1 MASMI
6 SAALRIVSAVALAG
20 LAALAASCGGGGG
33 GGSLSATGGGGGV
46 SPAPPRPATVA
57 PRALPRPADLQTH
70 ADPYESNTDYLA
82 AWGLAQIGAA
92 TAYARIAERAER
104 EGVAAP
110 APGKEA
116 HVAVI
121 DNGIDIDD
129 DPDDGVEDG
138 HWEFDGLTVR
148 EICHSVDGCGDRS
161 HGTPVASVIAAQRN
175 PSRTFMPSSLGQY
188 NFHGVAWGIDRLD
201 MLSIPLD
208 SADPD
213 QNYVGRSPAGA
224 ARHIVWLADLFSD
237 LPSGVD
243 FVNLSFGTSGLVENY
258 EKAAL
263 ERGHSDY
270 RDAVDTLA
278 QGDSDGRTI
287 LVIAAG
293 NANGRKC
300 ADGEYNCV
308 GGRIRATSPT
318 IGPGLP
324 VLEESLRRHVV
335 AVVATDRNRR
345 IASYSNRCGVAAK
358 WCIAAPGG
366 ERDTLT
372 QNRGMWLAG
381 YFGIDPDT
389 GDDVRGYTRT
399 RGTSFAAPHVTGGLA
414 VLKHWFRGVSNEELL
429 DRLYL
434 TARVTPDPVAAHG
447 GTCPE
452 YLDLDGDLTRC
463 ELSSIFGRGLMDL
476 GAATVPIGSTTI
488 ALGSRVAEG
497 GAPAAGSRLLAGR
510 ALGDALSRSL
520 AGRRIALFDE
530 LGAPFWTDAAG
541 FAGRAEAAGPALRL
555 SRWFADMAASAP
567 SGRDH
572 GLRFHMDA
580 PEGAHTGLAARPASA
595 EARFGDVALSAFAS
609 TPAFA
614 GAGRAGA
621 ETLGLV
627 LAWRPAGGPV
637 SMGLGRMAESEAFLG
652 ARAEGAFG
660 SLSSSL
666 DYVRAEAGFEA
677 GGWRFEAAGEL
688 GRALPQAAGGLL
700 ADGGGDA
707 FSTAF
712 SMATAHPLGGGS
724 LRLSLQQ
731 PLRVESGR
739 LDLSLPVGRTP
750 EGAVRRERVRVGL
763 EPSGRQ
769 LDFGIDWTQPLAP
782 GAAWRIGAVLSHEP
796 GHDAGRNPEAVLLA
810 GLRVGL

>member
-1 MASMI
+1 M
-6 SAALRIVSAVALAG
+6 AVAVG

-33 GGSLSATGGGGGV
+33 GGGLSATGGGGNV

-57 PRALPRPADLQTH
+57 PRVLPRPAALQRH
-70 ADPYESNTDYLA
+70 AAPYEDYSDYMA

-104 EGVAAP
+104 EGVTAP

-129 DPDDGVEDG
+129 DPNDGEEDG

-148 EICHSVDGCGDRS
+148 EICHSVDGCGNRD
-161 HGTPVASVIAAQRN
+161 HGTPVASVIAAQRDN
-175 PSRTFMPSSLGQY
+175 TLMFTSSNGARF

-201 MLSIPLD
+201 MLSIPLG
-208 SADPD
+208 DPPPPG
-213 QNYVGRSPAGA
+213 QSYVGASPARA
-224 ARHIVWLADLFSD
+224 ARHIVRLADLFSD

-243 FVNLSFGTSGLVENY
+243 FVNMSFGISGLVENY
-258 EKAAL
+258 EKADL
-263 ERGHSDY
+263 ESGHSGY
-270 RDAVDTLA
+270 RTAVDTLA
-278 QGDSDGRTI
+278 QTAKTTGKTV

-293 NANGRKC
+293 NANSREC
-300 ADGEYNCV
+300 AASEPNCV
-308 GGRIRATSPT
+308 NGRIRATSPT

-324 VLEESLRRHVV
+324 VLEEDLRSHVV

-345 IASYSNRCGVAAK
+345 IASFSNRCGVAAK
-358 WCIAAPGG
+358 WCLAAPG
-366 ERDTLT
+366 DW
-372 QNRGMWLAG
+372 MHLAA
-381 YFGIDPDT
+381 YFGMDPDT
-389 GDDVRGYTRT
+389 GDDVRGYRET

-429 DRLYL
+429 ERLYL

-447 GTCPE
+447 GTCPDW
-452 YLDLDGDLTRC
+452 LDTDGDPRRC

-476 GAATVPIGSTTI
+476 GAATVPMGATTI
-488 ALGSRVAEG
+488 ALGSRVAG
-497 GAPAAGSRLLAGR
+497 GGSPAAGSRLLAGR

-567 SGRDH
+567 SGRDD

-621 ETLGLV
+621 ETLGLA

-660 SLSSSL
+660 TLSSRL

-688 GRALPQAAGGLL
+688 GRALPEAEGGLL

-712 SMATAHPLGGGS
+712 SMTAARGLGGGS

-782 GAAWRIGAVLSHEP
+782 GAAWRIGAALSREP
-796 GHDAGRNPEAVLLA
+796 GHDAGRDAEAILLA